1 MKTLCSVIFTSLIV
15 GSLSCISAQSDE
27 YVIES
32 FQDEYIALTD
42 YQSVAK
48 LAFGNPIFEVA
59 LPLNFQFP
67 FYGAYYDTIIY
78 NTDAW
83 GSLTNNQDVA
93 LLLMDFTRGYAWDWV
108 VDTLNIT
115 SDIRFAH
122 VLTNG
127 IQAFVLQYTKMGFFA
142 DPVEEFDP
150 SMNFQLWFFENGI
163 VEVHFGEMNM
173 NGTPIYDPGE
183 GFYCYTTSGGV
194 DMSEVC
200 GPHMGISDPLNE
212 EDAIALSGSWDN
224 YEVVGDQYAV
234 LNTLPPVGWVIRFE
248 PRALGLFEPD
258 YEINE
263 ISMSPIP
270 ASSFINLAEPGV
282 QVTVYTL
289 SGEVIYQGIT
299 NENTLDVSA
308 FPSGIYFLNTLS
320 ERGTSIGKFVKN

>member
-1 MKTLCSVIFTSLIV
+1 MKTLCSVIFTSLIA

-122 VLTNG
+122 VLTNS

-173 NGTPIYDPGE
+173 NGTPVYDPGE
-183 GFYCYTTSGGV
+183 GFYCYSTSGGV

-248 PRALGLFEPD
+248 PRTLGLFEPD
-258 YEINE
+258 YQITEFSINPNPA
-263 ISMSPIP
+263 ISYIMIP
-270 ASSFINLAEPGV
+270 DPGSYVTICDFSGKVKFEGIVTDNKLSVADFPPGMYFVRIASG
-282 QVTVYTL
+282 
-289 SGEVIYQGIT
+289 SG
-299 NENTLDVSA
+299 S
-308 FPSGIYFLNTLS
+308 
-320 ERGTSIGKFVKN
+320 SIGKFYKS